1 MEKDLDKNNQ
11 RNFRAL
17 ADTSSVVAHDLSAQL
32 HVLQFCLDELSDH
45 VDKGGLEYLKRM
57 NDSTRFISQ
66 LVDSYRRGLKVNI
79 NDEHS
84 FKIEEVYEGALELLK
99 NHYFTIVERVAF
111 STNGQLAKYRIKN
124 NGRRLLHV
132 LFGLYSLFLDEV
144 RATDPDEHYGFSFHL
159 SCLHENSRFVRL
171 KIETKGNSFSQSW
184 LTERIDRVV
193 PEKGKIRQFQGVT
206 LIKECIVEKEDF
218 LSFEPLA
225 DGNSIEIL
233 VPLESKGEK

>member
-1 MEKDLDKNNQ
+1 MEKDLEKSSH

-45 VDKGGLEYLKRM
+45 VNRQGQEYLKRM

-111 STNGQLAKYRIKN
+111 STNGQLNKYQVKN

-132 LFGLYSLFLDEV
+132 IFGLYSLFLDEV

-159 SCLHENSRFVRL
+159 SGLHENSRFVMLR
-171 KIETKGNSFSQSW
+171 IETKGHCFSEDW
-184 LTERIDRVV
+184 LTGRIDRSV
-193 PEKGKIRQFQGVT
+193 PEKGKIRQFQGLA
-206 LIKECIVEKEDF
+206 LIKECIAEKEDF
-218 LSFEPLA
+218 LSFQKKA
-225 DGNSIEIL
+225 DGNIIEIL
-233 VPLESKGEK
+233 VPLESKEEK